1 MSAPIISIH
10 GLGKRFA
17 LGTDGGHDTLRDHLT
32 AAAGRLF
39 GRKRQASPA
48 KEFWALRDVSF
59 DVQPGEVV
67 GIVGRNG
74 AGKSTLLKL
83 LSQISEPSEGEIRVR
98 GRIASLLEVGTGFH
112 PELSGRENIY
122 LNGAILGMSRA
133 EIRSQFD
140 AIVAF
145 SEIEKFLD
153 TPVKR
158 YSSGMYVRLA
168 FAVAAHLEPEIL
180 VVDEVLAVGDA
191 AFQAKCLAKMDDVA
205 GKQGR
210 TVLFVSH
217 NLSAVQTLCQTG
229 VLLEG
234 GRLIERGPIAKILES
249 YQRTL
254 LSSAK
259 QPEAVDAEVPEN
271 SVRITAWDVRGSA
284 TGELH
289 SCFARET
296 CRFAFRVVSR
306 TEANDVHV
314 GFVLHNAQGEL
325 VLAATSL
332 DQAQSHFTL
341 THGLLELIVEIRL
354 PLRTGIY
361 HLDVSL
367 NSRARGQLERA
378 QLSPPLSVLPHGPT
392 RLPDK
397 WQGPVSEPATFTLH
411 SPTC

>member
-10 GLGKRFA
+10 GLGKRFE
-17 LGTDGGHDTLRDHLT
+17 LGASAGHDTLRDHLAS
-32 AAAGRLF
+32 AAKRLLGR
-39 GRKRQASPA
+39 GGETEKTRD
-48 KEFWALRDVSF
+48 FWALRDVSF
-59 DVQPGEVV
+59 EVQPGEVV

-74 AGKSTLLKL
+74 AGKSTLLKM
-83 LSQISEPSEGEIRVR
+83 LSQITEPTEGEIRIR

-112 PELSGRENIY
+112 PELSGRENIF

-145 SEIEKFLD
+145 SEIEQFLD

-205 GKQGR
+205 GQHGR

-234 GRLIERGPIAKILES
+234 GRLVERGPISKVLET
-249 YQRTL
+249 YQRSL
-254 LSSAK
+254 LSSAQK
-259 QPEAVDAEVPEN
+259 PDAGDDTVPEDAA
-271 SVRITAWDVRGSA
+271 RITAWDLRGSA

-306 TEANDVHV
+306 TSADDVHV

-332 DQAQSHFTL
+332 DQAPSHFSL
-341 THGLLELIVEIRL
+341 TPGVHELTVEIRL
-354 PLRTGIY
+354 PLRTGVY

-378 QLSPPLSVLPHGPT
+378 QLSPALSVLPHGPT

-397 WQGPVSEPATFTLH
+397 WQGPVNEPAAF
-411 SPTC
+411 SFRPPC

>member
-1 MSAPIISIH
+1 MSAPIISIQ
-10 GLGKRFA
+10 GLGKKFD
-17 LGTDGGHDTLRDHLT
+17 LGADAGHDTLRDHLAS
-32 AAAGRLF
+32 AARRLMGR
-39 GRKRQASPA
+39 GGETRERR
-48 KEFWALRDVSF
+48 EFWALRDVSF

-83 LSQISEPSEGEIRVR
+83 LSQISEPTEGEIRLR

-112 PELSGRENIY
+112 PELSGRENIF
-122 LNGAILGMSRA
+122 LNGAILGMSQA
-133 EIRSQFD
+133 EIRKHFD
-140 AIVAF
+140 QIVAF
-145 SEIEKFLD
+145 SEIEKFID

-234 GRLIERGPIAKILES
+234 GRLVERGPISKVLEG
-249 YQRTL
+249 YQRSL

-259 QPEAVDAEVPEN
+259 TQETGDHTVAPG
-271 SVRITAWDVRGSA
+271 SVRITAWDLREAA

-289 SCFARET
+289 SCFARES
-296 CRFAFRVVSR
+296 CRFVFRVVSR
-306 TEANDVHV
+306 TEADDVHV

-325 VLAATSL
+325 VVAATSL
-332 DQAQSHFTL
+332 DQQLSHF
-341 THGLLELIVEIRL
+341 HVKPGVSELNVGIRL
-354 PLRTGIY
+354 PLRPGIY

-378 QLSPPLSVLPHGPT
+378 QLTPPLSVLPHGPT
-392 RLPDK
+392 RLPEK
-397 WQGPVSEPATFTLH
+397 WQGPVNEPAVIDLRQ
-411 SPTC
+411 PC

>member
-1 MSAPIISIH
+1 MTAPIISIH
-10 GLGKRFA
+10 GLGKRFE
-17 LGTDGGHDTLRDHLT
+17 LGADAGHDTLRDQLAS
-32 AAAGRLF
+32 AARRLL
-39 GRKRQASPA
+39 GRKTEAA
-48 KEFWALRDVSF
+48 KKREFWALREVSF
-59 DVQPGEVV
+59 DVHPGEVV

-83 LSQISEPSEGEIRVR
+83 LSQISDPTEGEIRVR

-122 LNGAILGMSRA
+122 LNGAILGMARS
-133 EIRSQFD
+133 EIKAQFD

-145 SEIEKFLD
+145 SEIEQFLD

-229 VLLEG
+229 VLLEH
-234 GRLIERGPIAKILES
+234 GRLMERGPISKILEA
-249 YQRTL
+249 YQRSL
-254 LSSAK
+254 LVSAG
-259 QPEAVDAEVPEN
+259 QQETGDDTVPEN
-271 SVRITAWDVRGSA
+271 GVRITAWDLRGSA

-296 CRFAFRVVSR
+296 CRLAFRVVSR
-306 TEANDVHV
+306 TEADDVHV

-332 DQAQSHFTL
+332 DQPASHFRL
-341 THGLLELIVEIRL
+341 TQGVQELIVEIRL
-354 PLRTGIY
+354 PLRPGIY
-361 HLDVSL
+361 HLDLSL

-378 QLSPPLSVLPHGPT
+378 QLSPALSVLPHGPT
-392 RLPDK
+392 RLPEK
-397 WQGPVSEPATFTLH
+397 WLGPVNEPATFDLR
-411 SPTC
+411 PPC